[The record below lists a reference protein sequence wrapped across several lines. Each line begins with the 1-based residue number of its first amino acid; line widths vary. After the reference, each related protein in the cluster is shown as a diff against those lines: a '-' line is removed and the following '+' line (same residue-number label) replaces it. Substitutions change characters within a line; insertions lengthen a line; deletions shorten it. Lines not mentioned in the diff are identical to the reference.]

1 MKNTAK
7 INSYNHGQVIQAAI
21 IALVVACGGLST
33 QAAAVQIPEEALEL
47 DPWHLPA
54 GDLGQPIYNSPEAVQ
69 INAPLLNVKG
79 EVAGTSAPLG
89 KALQQT
95 NTPSVQLQRIPLPGP
110 ATASLVSA
118 VAGNGEGELARSLET
133 SVEGEAH
140 RFSFGQSEN
149 CRRFELVCSLIGIP

>member
-7 INSYNHGQVIQAAI
+7 TNSYNRGQVIQAAV
-21 IALVVACGGLST
+21 IALFVACSGLST

-47 DPWHLPA
+47 DRWDLLA
-54 GDLGQPIYNSPEAVQ
+54 GDLGQPIYNNPEAAQ
-69 INAPLLNVKG
+69 INAQLINVKG

-95 NTPSVQLQRIPLPGP
+95 SIPSVPLQRVPLPGP
-110 ATASLVSA
+110 ATASLVSP
-118 VAGNGEGELARSLET
+118 VARNSDGELARSLET
-133 SVEGEAH
+133 SVERETH